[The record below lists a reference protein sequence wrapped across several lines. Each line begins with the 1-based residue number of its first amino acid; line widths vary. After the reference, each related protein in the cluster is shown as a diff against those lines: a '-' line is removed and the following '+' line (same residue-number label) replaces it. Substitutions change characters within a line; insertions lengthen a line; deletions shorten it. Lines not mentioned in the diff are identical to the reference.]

1 MAALTKEQ
9 IEQKKQQLNKL
20 VEEAR
25 SLNQELVEAG
35 AIEIPEEEL
44 EKAAGG
50 FSKNRQLFF

>member
-1 MAALTKEQ
+1 MTQEL
-9 IEQKKQQLNKL
+9 IEQKKQQLKTL
-20 VEEAR
+20 LAEAR
-25 SLNQELVEAG
+25 SITQELVEAG